1 MENCSLVGLWHK
13 TKLNFSQ
20 PKALKLNLS
29 LLNLQ
34 GIQNLEKSL
43 FTLPRTSTNSLVKVL
58 NLDLNFA
65 WTLKKFWPNFFSDQK
80 FFWTT
85 ILLDKIYFVNQNF
98 FCEQKFFWDNLFSEY
113 FFSDQ
118 IFISDQIFF
127 WTNNFFWTKKSS
139 FIPKNFQTSF
149 YYNQIFFGSNI
160 FFGKILFLDQTFF
173 LAKLFFGAEIFLG

>member
-43 FTLPRTSTNSLVKVL
+43 LTLPRTSTNSLVKVL

-139 FIPKNFQTSF
+139 FVPKNFQTSF